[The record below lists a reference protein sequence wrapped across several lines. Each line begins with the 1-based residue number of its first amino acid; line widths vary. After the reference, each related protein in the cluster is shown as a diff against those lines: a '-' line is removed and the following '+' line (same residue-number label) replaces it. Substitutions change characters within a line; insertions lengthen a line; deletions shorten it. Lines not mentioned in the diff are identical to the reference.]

1 MKRSEIK
8 RTEWRP
14 KRKPLPFRS
23 AKRAAIADE
32 RRAFVA
38 RILRE
43 RPQCEARHY
52 LRPIV
57 AGLVGIDQDRVLSAL
72 RGCTWMATEVHEIIL
87 RSRGGSIVDDENV
100 ASLCHWCHGWVT
112 TEPRLATMAGLQRSR
127 WSA

>member
-1 MKRSEIK
+1 MKRSPMK
-8 RTEWRP
+8 RS
-14 KRKPLPFRS
+14 RKPIPFRS

-57 AGLVGIDQDRVLSAL
+57 GTLTGVDQDRVVAAL
-72 RGCTWMATEVHEIIL
+72 RGCTWRSTEVHEL
-87 RSRGGSIVDDENV
+87 LSRARGGSIVDDSI
-100 ASLCHWCHGWVT
+100 ACALCHRCHHWVT
-112 TEPRLATMAGLQRSR
+112 TEPRLAKLAGLQRSR